1 MCKKAYRPC
10 LNITCDGFA
19 ETLDLVLCDNRPNC
33 EIEYKRLSK
42 TRRSTEVY
50 CPDCRGLTK
59 QQRRNQTAKA
69 RSVANKAKAESS
81 EAQEGITNDAGHVAQ
96 AEVEQQAESST
107 MAVSSGVVG
116 DGLSSNFE
124 NCVSTSEETKET
136 EELDDPA
143 LLAEEDDLRRPNLT
157 GSLQNEERM
166 ELVSGS
172 DETRV
177 GTAANEEYALTNTF
191 PDITDGCPSL
201 LPEEESVLRP
211 NFGSLQNDERM
222 ELVSGSEESTVDTP
236 ANEEYSFT
244 ENFLDVTH
252 GSQGFRFGEGPLIP
266 IDPALLH
273 AEDIDAYP
281 YPVGPVRN
289 IQEAEQDLR
298 DMGFLF

>member
-10 LNITCDGFA
+10 LNITCGGFA
-19 ETLDLVLCDNRPNC
+19 ETLDLVLCENRPNC
-33 EIEYKRLSK
+33 EIEYKRLSR

-69 RSVANKAKAESS
+69 RSLANKAKAESS
-81 EAQEGITNDAGHVAQ
+81 EAQERKTNSVGHVAQ
-96 AEVEQQAESST
+96 AEVAESST

-116 DGLSSNFE
+116 DGLPSNSE

-143 LLAEEDDLRRPNLT
+143 LLAEEDDLWRPNLT
-157 GSLQNEERM
+157 GSLQNEEGM

-172 DETRV
+172 DETMV
-177 GTAANEEYALTNTF
+177 GTAANEESALTNTF
-191 PDITDGCPSL
+191 SDITDGCPSL
-201 LPEEESVLRP
+201 LPEEESVLGP
-211 NFGSLQNDERM
+211 NFGSLQKNEERM

-244 ENFLDVTH
+244 ENFLDVTQ
-252 GSQGFRFGEGPLIP
+252 GSQGFHFGASALVP

-273 AEDIDAYP
+273 EEDIDSYP
-281 YPVGPVRN
+281 YPVGPVRT